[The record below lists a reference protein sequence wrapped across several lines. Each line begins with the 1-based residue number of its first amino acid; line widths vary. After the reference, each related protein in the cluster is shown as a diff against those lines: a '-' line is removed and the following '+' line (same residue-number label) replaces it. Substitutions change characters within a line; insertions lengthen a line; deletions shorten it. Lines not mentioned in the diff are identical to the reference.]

1 MKDKE
6 LDFIPHPER
15 QKNLKRL
22 LLKKSNVNVKLWLG
36 SQNWGFTKAVDLW
49 GNNYPTH

>member
-6 LDFIPHPER
+6 FDFISDPER

-22 LLKKSNVNVKLWLG
+22 LLKKSNVNMKLWLG
-36 SQNWGFTKAVDLW
+36 SKNRGFTKALDLW
-49 GNNYPTH
+49 SNNYPTH